1 MCGISGIY
9 NFSNK
14 PVNLGPAI
22 EKIVKL
28 QHHRGPDDQGIWQSK
43 CKKVFF
49 GHNRLTIIDLSKNG
63 SQPFVSKDENY
74 IITFNGEIYNFKEI
88 KMELVEKNI
97 SFKSNSDTEVIIESY
112 KYWGLD
118 FVKKLRGMFAFVI
131 WDSIKKKLILA
142 RDPFGIKPLY
152 YSKKNGIYY
161 FASQVKSLLTI
172 EDINFD
178 KSKAGI
184 VSYFLWGHIQE
195 PLTIYKDIE
204 SIESGTCTIIE
215 KNGNVK
221 NFRYADIKDTI
232 LNSPSLNLK
241 DERDAINYLKNIVQE
256 TVKYHQVSDIPVTF
270 LLSSGI
276 DSNVIVSLINDNEKE
291 NCSALTLDFDY
302 KEVTNES
309 ALAKKATKN
318 NNISHHIGKIEQNEI
333 GELINIFYNKMD
345 LPTNDGLNNFL
356 VSYIAKKNG
365 SKVIISGVGGDELF
379 FGYPSFNRI
388 PKLNKVL
395 KFFPNSKLIN
405 NIFKLGVYPF
415 LKSFTLNTKYSGIYE
430 YGKNLGS
437 AFFLQKS
444 LFLPHEVKEIL
455 TPGIFKEGF
464 EELNTLEN
472 IKKDIKN
479 IEETKLSIMYLEL
492 KYYLSS
498 KLLRDA
504 DWTSMS
510 HSVEM
515 RTPFVDWFFFKKLVP
530 LLKSKININKKTLLR
545 CADNKVPNEL
555 YSRRKTGFAIPYK
568 SYLQKLTN
576 DKIKYS
582 HPIKDWSTFTYKKY
596 LDQNIK

>member
-1 MCGISGIY
+1 MIISEVA
-9 NFSNK
+9 
-14 PVNLGPAI
+14 P
-22 EKIVKL
+22 
-28 QHHRGPDDQGIWQSK
+28 
-43 CKKVFF
+43 
-49 GHNRLTIIDLSKNG
+49 SKNA
-63 SQPFVSKDENY
+63 
-74 IITFNGEIYNFKEI
+74 TF
-88 KMELVEKNI
+88 
-97 SFKSNSDTEVIIESY
+97 
-112 KYWGLD
+112 W
-118 FVKKLRGMFAFVI
+118 
-131 WDSIKKKLILA
+131 
-142 RDPFGIKPLY
+142 
-152 YSKKNGIYY
+152 
-161 FASQVKSLLTI
+161 
-172 EDINFD
+172 
-178 KSKAGI
+178 
-184 VSYFLWGHIQE
+184 
-195 PLTIYKDIE
+195 
-204 SIESGTCTIIE
+204 
-215 KNGNVK
+215 
-221 NFRYADIKDTI
+221 
-232 LNSPSLNLK
+232 
-241 DERDAINYLKNIVQE
+241 
-256 TVKYHQVSDIPVTF
+256 
-270 LLSSGI
+270 
-276 DSNVIVSLINDNEKE
+276 
-291 NCSALTLDFDY
+291 
-302 KEVTNES
+302 
-309 ALAKKATKN
+309 
-318 NNISHHIGKIEQNEI
+318 
-333 GELINIFYNKMD
+333 
-345 LPTNDGLNNFL
+345 
-356 VSYIAKKNG
+356 
-365 SKVIISGVGGDELF
+365 KVIISGVGGDELF

-430 YGKNLGS
+430 YGKHLGS
-437 AFFLQKS
+437 AFFLQRS

-455 TPGIFKEGF
+455 TPEIFKEGF

-596 LDQNIK
+596 LDQNIKWKIKLNNKII